1 MKFSISINQ
10 KAAIDSGL
18 SLDIVDLAIFDFIKD
33 FVLTG
38 ACRKVVDEYGEWFWI
53 SNKIIIEQMPVLGI
67 TTEKG
72 MRKHINNLCSEG
84 VLERHPD
91 CVSAKKSLYKLGN
104 KFEGLLFTGNDCS
117 EFTGNKCS
125 GSLGTNVPGYQEQ
138 SFRVTRN
145 NRSQYNNIKD
155 NNIKDN
161 NIEDNRESTHTRE
174 NDDNLL
180 FDDRTINAAA
190 AAEKEK
196 RKKKKESASLR
207 LFRESETAGLVTYSG
222 GVPDASRLFA
232 EFSAEKYKGV
242 DLLYYYNT
250 VADWS
255 DSANKKRTARGWL
268 ATIRQFIEGDREK
281 GKLRMLE
288 GADFNWDAAIDYL
301 KMGRI

>member
-10 KAAIDSGL
+10 KAAVDSGL
-18 SLDIVDLAIFDFIKD
+18 SLDIVDFAIFDFIKD

-67 TTEKG
+67 TTQEG
-72 MRKHINNLCSEG
+72 MRKHMNKLCSEG

-91 CVSAKKSLYKLGN
+91 CVSAKKSLYRLGD
-104 KFEGLLFTGNDCS
+104 KFEELLFTQNDCS
-117 EFTGNKCS
+117 
-125 GSLGTNVPGYQEQ
+125 GSPRTNVPGHPEQ
-138 SFRVTRN
+138 MFRVTQN
-145 NRSQYNNIKD
+145 KCSEYNNIKD

-161 NIEDNRESTHTRE
+161 NIEDNRESTHARE

-180 FDDRTINAAA
+180 FDDGTINAAA
-190 AAEKEK
+190 VAEKEK
-196 RKKKKESASLR
+196 RKKKKESASLK

-222 GVPDASRLFA
+222 GVPDASRLYA

-242 DLLYYYNT
+242 DLLYYYET

-281 GKLRMLE
+281 GRLRMLE

>member
-1 MKFSISINQ
+1 MKFSININQ
-10 KAAIDSGL
+10 KAAVDSGL

-33 FVLTG
+33 FINTRV
-38 ACRKVVDEYGEWFWI
+38 CRKVTDECGEWFWI

-72 MRKHINNLCSEG
+72 MRKHINKLCSKG

-91 CVSAKKSLYKLGN
+91 CVSAKKSLYKLGDR
-104 KFEGLLFTGNDCS
+104 FERLLFTGNDCS
-117 EFTGNKCS
+117 E
-125 GSLGTNVPGYQEQ
+125 SLGTIVPGHREQ
-138 SFRVTRN
+138 MFRVTGN
-145 NRSQYNNIKD
+145 DCSEYNNIE
-155 NNIKDN
+155 DN
-161 NIEDNRESTHTRE
+161 NIEDNNIENNIESTHARE

-180 FDDRTINAAA
+180 FDDGTINAAA
-190 AAEKEK
+190 AGEKEK

-222 GVPDASRLFA
+222 GVPDVSRLYA

-242 DLLYYYNT
+242 DLLYYYET

-288 GADFNWDAAIDYL
+288 GADFDWDAAIDYL